1 MKPTLIYIL
10 VLLSVSNVAGQ
21 QPRATRPALGRRSTI
36 NTEPSSPSPS
46 LFAPLSRAYEYLVTG
61 NPFTTESVESVTQSA
76 SKFVFSDVL
85 GYRVGIAR
93 LRRLTLLF
101 SRMALGVAMI
111 LRGGPLY
118 SKMWSRAIAWIQACQ
133 LVSFSLTTLR
143 TFAGLPRIRLV
154 LREAL
159 VLVVALLGLHL
170 PNAIHYLPAVV
181 IGLHAGKSCRGLVR
195 AMRLTSEGRESF
207 AESAAE
213 LAEDVVDDLTDG
225 LKDTLGIPDDWWDD
239 EPTSS
244 EAELARWQLVGR
256 IVSPI
261 AAASAAAAT
270 LQLAAPFGEAPPPMV
285 AAAVAGAFML
295 QRNVHMALSENWLY
309 IRLAVV
315 RWIPWM
321 LGRVLW
327 VLRYVV
333 YPLKR
338 IIYRA
343 ATALGALKRLVRVW
357 LIVPLHD
364 ALVRV
369 APPLRH
375 VKVDEF
381 AKQLFALPS
390 LGTKLASKLVRLLV
404 RLARQVTPKG
414 TLGFVREVLDNAERY
429 LLPYGIAGL
438 GVAVQ
443 MKWVKLSDL
452 PKLYMLLLNPT
463 KLMATAIQPAVQQ
476 VLAKAR
482 EANGLARAAT
492 SWLKA

>member
-1 MKPTLIYIL
+1 
-10 VLLSVSNVAGQ
+10 
-21 QPRATRPALGRRSTI
+21 
-36 NTEPSSPSPS
+36 
-46 LFAPLSRAYEYLVTG
+46 
-61 NPFTTESVESVTQSA
+61 
-76 SKFVFSDVL
+76 
-85 GYRVGIAR
+85 
-93 LRRLTLLF
+93 
-101 SRMALGVAMI
+101 
-111 LRGGPLY
+111 
-118 SKMWSRAIAWIQACQ
+118 
-133 LVSFSLTTLR
+133 
-143 TFAGLPRIRLV
+143 
-154 LREAL
+154 
-159 VLVVALLGLHL
+159 
-170 PNAIHYLPAVV
+170 
-181 IGLHAGKSCRGLVR
+181 
-195 AMRLTSEGRESF
+195 
-207 AESAAE
+207 
-213 LAEDVVDDLTDG
+213 
-225 LKDTLGIPDDWWDD
+225 
-239 EPTSS
+239 
-244 EAELARWQLVGR
+244 
-256 IVSPI
+256 
-261 AAASAAAAT
+261 
-270 LQLAAPFGEAPPPMV
+270 
-285 AAAVAGAFML
+285 
-295 QRNVHMALSENWLY
+295 VHMALSENWLY

-327 VLRYVV
+327 VLHYVV

-463 KLMATAIQPAVQQ
+463 KLMSTAIQPAVQQ